1 MTTQNIAEAVRFCS
15 VKTDKFKTC
24 RVNVSLA
31 MPLDKDVSSRAILPF
46 MFQRRCAKYPD
57 FTSFSRVLDELY
69 GASVSA
75 GVIKRGEA
83 QILSF
88 GLTAIDD
95 RFALNGDKVALEC
108 MELLLNMIFEPIT
121 DGESFP
127 ANIIE
132 QEKRLLTEVI
142 MNEQNDKRRYAM
154 LKCEE
159 AMFADEAYGINR
171 LGTVDEVNAL
181 TPDAVYMAWRDVLER
196 STFQITMVSSMDPE
210 PVAQLIESKFSR
222 IDRHPVKIETQFITG
237 LPKPEYVTESMPL
250 KQGKLVMGFRTGMRN
265 EDDMMPAMRVA
276 VDIFGGGTYSKL
288 FSVVREKMSLC
299 YYCSAGLFNSK
310 GVVMVQSGIEDAN
323 EEKAKS
329 EIVNQLSLTAN
340 GEFTDEDFTSSIKSM
355 TDTILGSSDTPEEI
369 CSWYASQILR
379 DKMKS
384 PEEFAEE
391 IKNVDREDVVR
402 AAKTIMLDTVFML
415 KSNGEAEE

>member
-127 ANIIE
+127 ADIIE
-132 QEKRLLTEVI
+132 QEKHLLTEVI

-196 STFQITMVSSMDPE
+196 STVQITMVSSMDPE

-340 GEFTDEDFTSSIKSM
+340 GEFTDEDFTSSIKSL